1 MPAHEIYSDL
11 YVICVN
17 RDDRC
22 GTHGGRF
29 VKFKPFL
36 SYERFYKQDY
46 ESFADGQV
54 VSHDRFV
61 AKHRKDQLPHYGWQL
76 FVVAY
81 IAQ

>member
-1 MPAHEIYSDL
+1 MPAHEIYWDL

-22 GTHGGRF
+22 GAHGGRF

-54 VSHDRFV
+54 V
-61 AKHRKDQLPHYGWQL
+61 AKHRKDQLPHYGRQL